1 MTQTQSLALYTA
13 AILVGALTGGSLPLI
28 GRVGRSDVGLSFSA
42 GVMLGAAF
50 FHMLPEAVEESGA
63 GILPF
68 VLVGFLLLFLLER
81 FVLVHVCAEP
91 GPNARL
97 SQAAPLP
104 AGIDAGGHAHHHP
117 HDPGHAHVAADGA
130 VALEE
135 DGTGCAVHTTLGL
148 AAFVGM
154 SAHTLVDGFA
164 LGAASGHAE
173 LGLLVFLAI
182 LAHKI
187 PNSFSLSAI
196 LRAEGYS
203 RGRALAMNAAFAL
216 MVPVGAGIYLVLRE
230 LVRVETFTAAALA
243 ASAGTFLHLSLS
255 DILPDL
261 HRRGGSKWVLSGA
274 LLFGLAVMWGLRL
287 LNHAH

>member
-1 MTQTQSLALYTA
+1 MTELQTLALYTV
-13 AILVGALTGGSLPLI
+13 AILAGALVGGSLPLL
-28 GRVGRSDVGLSFSA
+28 GRIGRSDVGLSFSA

-50 FHMLPEAVEESGA
+50 LHMLPEAVEEAGA
-63 GILPF
+63 IAVPF
-68 VLVGFLLLFLLER
+68 VMVGFLLLYLLER
-81 FVLVHVCAEP
+81 FVLIHICAEP

-97 SQAAPLP
+97 SASVEGTL
-104 AGIDAGGHAHHHP
+104 HAHLGGDGGGPHVHEHP
-117 HDPGHAHVAADGA
+117 HAGDLH
-130 VALEE
+130 LE
-135 DGTGCAVHTTLGL
+135 DGTGCDVHTMGL

-154 SAHTLVDGFA
+154 SLHTLVDGFA
-164 LGAASGHAE
+164 LGAASVDAR

-196 LRAEGYS
+196 LRSEGYS

-216 MVPVGAGIYLVLRE
+216 MVPIGAGLYVGVRQV
-230 LVRVETFTAAALA
+230 VRVESFTAYALA

-261 HRRGGSKWVLSGA
+261 HRRAGSKWRLSGA
-274 LLFGLAVMWGLRL
+274 LLAGIAVMWALRA
-287 LNHAH
+287 LNHGH